1 MALAGLAGV
10 AVATPVASANDAH
23 AFRPVQT
30 TDRHL
35 VFRPQSVESDTVVRA
50 AVTYKLSREHGKKA
64 VKRTRRVS
72 VRRVRRAVDQGR
84 RLMIGKPRR
93 ARGGRLLIRSATGGD
108 PKSPAPE
115 TSCTF
120 GNFSSTNMPGWCWR
134 PYSDS
139 SPFNRTVPA
148 SPKLTTNS
156 DAIVSRML
164 GFGPASDMLGG
175 VADTSDDWGQ
185 PIYYSQPSDPVYTVH
200 CTETWGTCEVEGL
213 QVRIPSAARPAAGGD
228 GHMAVIDQ
236 AGGWEY
242 DFWQVLSK
250 PSGGGTITISW
261 GGRTAIGTPTADG
274 LGSNATAAHFGL
286 AAGLIRLEELK
297 AMQINHA
304 LAMFVK
310 CTNGTSVWPAEG
322 ATGTT
327 CSSIGLP
334 NAEAPAMGQH
344 FYLAM
349 PDAEINALPVPQWKK
364 AILLA
369 LAHYGAFVR
378 DTGGGTWGFSAESGS
393 SYTSFGYK
401 DPWIDLADRWGIP
414 KWSDPAAGPQG
425 VFHIGE
431 GVDWTRLRTVDP
443 CVARATC

>member
-1 MALAGLAGV
+1 VVAALACI
-10 AVATPVASANDAH
+10 AVAAPAASADDAQ
-23 AFRPVQT
+23 AFKPVQS

-35 VFRPQSVESDTVVRA
+35 VFRPHSVDVHAVVRA
-50 AVTYKLSREHGKKA
+50 AVTYKVSHEHGKRA
-64 VKRTRRVS
+64 VKRTRRVP
-72 VRRVRRAVDQGR
+72 VRRVRRAVEQGEP
-84 RLMIGKPRR
+84 LTVGKPRR
-93 ARGGRLLIRSATGGD
+93 ARGGRLLIRSAKGAD
-108 PKSPAPE
+108 PKAPQ
-115 TSCTF
+115 TSCSFGTF
-120 GNFSSTNMPGWCWR
+120 SATNMPGACWR

-148 SPKLTTNS
+148 GAKPAANS
-156 DAIVSRML
+156 SAIVSRVL
-164 GFGPASDMLGG
+164 GFGPASHMLGG
-175 VADTSDDWGQ
+175 VADTGDDWGQ

-200 CTETWGTCEVEGL
+200 CAEAWGNCEIEGL
-213 QVRIPSAARPAAGGD
+213 QVRIPSAAQPAAGGD
-228 GHMAVIDQ
+228 AHMAVIDQ

-242 DFWQVLSK
+242 DFWQVRSK
-250 PSGGGTITISW
+250 PAGGGTITISW
-261 GGRTAIGTPTADG
+261 GGRTAIGTQTADG

-304 LAMFVK
+304 LAMVVK

-322 ATGTT
+322 AVGTT

-334 NAEAPAMGQH
+334 NADAPALGQH

-349 PDAEINALPVPQWKK
+349 SDAEIDALSVPQWKK

-393 SYTSFGYK
+393 SYTSFGYR
-401 DPWIDLADRWGIP
+401 DPWERLGD
-414 KWSDPAAGPQG
+414 SQG
-425 VFHIGE
+425 VYENASELVFDLRE
-431 GVDWTRLRTVDP
+431 GVDWTKLRAVDP
-443 CVARATC
+443 CVAAATC